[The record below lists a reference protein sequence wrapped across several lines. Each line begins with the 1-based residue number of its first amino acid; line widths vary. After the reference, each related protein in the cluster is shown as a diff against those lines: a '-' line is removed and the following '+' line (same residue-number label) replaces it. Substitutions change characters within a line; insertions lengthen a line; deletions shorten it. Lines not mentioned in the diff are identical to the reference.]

1 MTSNQRVYPHVR
13 RYEFTDDMGNFSLT
27 QYRRV
32 ISEEEH
38 FYLRSGP
45 GIMQTLD
52 EISEESYEEPAEEI
66 NNSPLRPPPLP
77 PPRLERTF
85 RADDRQLY
93 DPLYICE
100 QNDVKKTALCI
111 KIEDIETDMVSIK
124 VCKNKCVYPVRWR
137 FCKKTGNIKYNVPSY
152 FYEGEEKTLIKNVDF
167 HVIRVIFISLF
178 HAIIRFKIVL
188 QRVRKRRKI
197 RQFMC
202 STARSLNNELCPFK
216 KFGTSL
222 FYPIKSRIVAF
233 I

>member
-1 MTSNQRVYPHVR
+1 MASNQRVYPHVR
-13 RYEFTDDMGNFSLT
+13 RYEYTDDIGNFTLT

-38 FYLRSGP
+38 FYLRSGS
-45 GIMQTLD
+45 GISCEDTF
-52 EISEESYEEPAEEI
+52 EET
-66 NNSPLRPPPLP
+66 NNSHPPPP
-77 PPRLERTF
+77 PTHPPRLERTF

-93 DPLYICE
+93 DPLYNCE
-100 QNDVKKTALCI
+100 LNDVKKTALCI

-124 VCKNKCVYPVRWR
+124 ICKNKCIYPVRWR

-178 HAIIRFKIVL
+178 NAIIRFKIVL
-188 QRVRKRRKI
+188 QRVRKRRRI
-197 RQFMC
+197 RQFMY
-202 STARSLNNELCPFK
+202 STARSQNNELSPFK